1 MIRSE
6 LVATT
11 ARYTGMDPGT
21 VNTVLRGMADV
32 IAATLAT
39 GEAVTVS
46 GLAKFTGRL
55 ERQSPATSTELH
67 RVVHIVPSSTLTAI
81 VRGERPPPT
90 VPRPPEA
97 QDASAPGP
105 VVAKRTAGVGKR
117 PGPAKKPPTSR
128 GGSGRRKGPSRG

>member
-11 ARYTGMDPGT
+11 ARYTGMDPAT

-32 IAATLAT
+32 IAATLAR

-55 ERQSPATSTELH
+55 ERQSPATSTDLH
-67 RVVHIVPSSTLTAI
+67 RVVHITPSSTLTAI
-81 VRGERPPPT
+81 VGGARPAPT
-90 VPRPPEA
+90 VPHLVEE
-97 QDASAPGP
+97 QGP
-105 VVAKRTAGVGKR
+105 SPAGPAVAKRTGGAAKR
-117 PGPAKKPPTSR
+117 LSPAKTPTSR
-128 GGSGRRKGPSRG
+128 AGSVRKKSSPRG